1 MARKKTIEEIN
12 AQIKATEA
20 RLRQQKRE
28 LAEATEMERAKQN
41 AEIIKAVDTWNNARH
56 EPIPREQ
63 LAATFL
69 LWAEK
74 EKGKRK

>member
-41 AEIIKAVDTWNNARH
+41 AEIIKAVDIWNNARL

-63 LAATFL
+63 LAEVFL
-69 LWAEK
+69 SWADK
-74 EKGKRK
+74 QKAKRK